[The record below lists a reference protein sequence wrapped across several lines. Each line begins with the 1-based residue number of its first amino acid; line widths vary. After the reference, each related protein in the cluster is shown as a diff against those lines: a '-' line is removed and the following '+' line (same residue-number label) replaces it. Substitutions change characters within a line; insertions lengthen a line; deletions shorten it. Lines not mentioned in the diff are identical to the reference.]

1 MILDF
6 KQNGKMQEKNG
17 LVFAEGAGRHFQLQD
32 WNKDFEFKQR
42 KKKKKK

>member
-1 MILDF
+1 QMESFTD
-6 KQNGKMQEKNG
+6 NT
-17 LVFAEGAGRHFQLQD
+17 RHISLHQLQD

>member
-1 MILDF
+1 
-6 KQNGKMQEKNG
+6 MQTEDRQGEKKI
-17 LVFAEGAGRHFQLQD
+17 QLQD